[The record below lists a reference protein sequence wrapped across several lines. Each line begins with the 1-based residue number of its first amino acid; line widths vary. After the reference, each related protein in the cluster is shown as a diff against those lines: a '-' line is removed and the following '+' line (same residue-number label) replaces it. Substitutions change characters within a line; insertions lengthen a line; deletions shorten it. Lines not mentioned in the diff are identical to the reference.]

1 MIKFNYAVRSWLDG
15 ELKAR
20 VKRRTRLRY
29 RAIALESIVPA
40 IGADKDVALVTSDD
54 LLAVVD
60 ALRNRRRGWE
70 ERELSPATVNLVI
83 AVMRGI
89 FGHSC
94 RMGWRKDDPSL
105 ALKRMRTRPKTIDVF
120 TVAEQAY
127 MEDYVHFSKDDRLK
141 APLLSLYTGMRI
153 GEILALEQ
161 AYMEDYVHF
170 SKDDRLKAPLLSL
183 YTGMRIG
190 EILALEWADVDFYER
205 TVTVSKEKYFVKDDD
220 GTWRTYIDSP
230 KSAASERTIPLC
242 EKAVALL
249 KSIDPTAKWAK
260 RSVFRSENSP
270 LSVRQCQY
278 LFGSMLKKCRVK
290 QRNFHTL
297 RHTFATRLLERG
309 VDLKT
314 LSELLGHENM
324 NVTMK
329 TYCHT
334 LMRTKREAV
343 ERLDRTR

>member
-60 ALRNRRRGWE
+60 ALRNRRRGSE

-105 ALKRMRTRPKTIDVF
+105 ALKRMRIKPKNVEVF
-120 TVAEQAY
+120 TVAEQTY
-127 MEDYVHFSKDDRLK
+127 MEEYVYYSKDDRLK

-153 GEILALEQ
+153 GE
-161 AYMEDYVHF
+161 V
-170 SKDDRLKAPLLSL
+170 
-183 YTGMRIG
+183 
-190 EILALEWADVDFYER
+190 LALEWADVDFRER
-205 TVTVSKEKYFVKDDD
+205 TVTVSKEKYLAKGED
-220 GTWRTYIDSP
+220 GRWHTYIDSP
-230 KSAASERTIPLC
+230 KSAASARTIPLC
-242 EKAVALL
+242 AKAFALL
-249 KSIDPTAKWAK
+249 KSIEPKVK
-260 RSVFRSENSP
+260 RMTRTVFRSENSP

-278 LFGSMLKKCRVK
+278 LFGSMLKKCKVK
-290 QRNFHTL
+290 KRNFHTL

-314 LSELLGHENM
+314 LSELLGHESM
-324 NVTMK
+324 NITMK

-334 LMRTKREAV
+334 LMRTKRDAV
-343 ERLDRTR
+343 ERLDIIR

>member
-105 ALKRMRTRPKTIDVF
+105 ALKRMRTRPKTIEVF
-120 TVAEQAY
+120 TVA
-127 MEDYVHFSKDDRLK
+127 
-141 APLLSLYTGMRI
+141 
-153 GEILALEQ
+153 EQ

>member
-153 GEILALEQ
+153 GEILALE
-161 AYMEDYVHF
+161 
-170 SKDDRLKAPLLSL
+170 
-183 YTGMRIG
+183 
-190 EILALEWADVDFYER
+190 WADVDFYER
-205 TVTVSKEKYFVKDDD
+205 TVTVSKEKYFVKDAD
-220 GTWRTYIDSP
+220 GKWRTYIDSP

>member
-127 MEDYVHFSKDDRLK
+127 MEEYV
-141 APLLSLYTGMRI
+141 Y
-153 GEILALEQ
+153 
-161 AYMEDYVHF
+161 Y

-260 RSVFRSENSP
+260 RLVFRSENSP

>member
-29 RAIALESIVPA
+29 RAIALECIVPA

-60 ALRNRRRGWE
+60 ALRNRRRGSE

-105 ALKRMRTRPKTIDVF
+105 ALKRMRTRPKTIEVF
-120 TVAEQAY
+120 TVA
-127 MEDYVHFSKDDRLK
+127 
-141 APLLSLYTGMRI
+141 
-153 GEILALEQ
+153 EQ

-249 KSIDPTAKWAK
+249 SSIDPTAKWAK

>member
-60 ALRNRRRGWE
+60 TLRNRRRGSE

-89 FGHSC
+89 FGHTC

-105 ALKRMRTRPKTIDVF
+105 ALKRMRTRPKTIEVF
-120 TVAEQAY
+120 TVA
-127 MEDYVHFSKDDRLK
+127 
-141 APLLSLYTGMRI
+141 
-153 GEILALEQ
+153 EQ

-249 KSIDPTAKWAK
+249 SSIDPTTKWAK

>member
-29 RAIALESIVPA
+29 RAIALECIVPA

-60 ALRNRRRGWE
+60 ALRNRRRGSE

-105 ALKRMRTRPKTIDVF
+105 ALKRMRTRPKTIEVF
-120 TVAEQAY
+120 TVAEQ
-127 MEDYVHFSKDDRLK
+127 
-141 APLLSLYTGMRI
+141 T
-153 GEILALEQ
+153 
-161 AYMEDYVHF
+161 YMEDYVHF

-297 RHTFATRLLERG
+297 RHTFATRLLESG

>member
-120 TVAEQAY
+120 TVA
-127 MEDYVHFSKDDRLK
+127 
-141 APLLSLYTGMRI
+141 
-153 GEILALEQ
+153 EQ

-343 ERLDRTR
+343 ERLDGTR

>member
-60 ALRNRRRGWE
+60 ALRNRRRGSE
-70 ERELSPATVNLVI
+70 ERELSPAAVNLVR
-83 AVMRGI
+83 AVRRGI

-153 GEILALEQ
+153 GEILALE
-161 AYMEDYVHF
+161 
-170 SKDDRLKAPLLSL
+170 
-183 YTGMRIG
+183 
-190 EILALEWADVDFYER
+190 WADVDFYER

-220 GTWRTYIDSP
+220 GKWRTYIDSP

>member
-105 ALKRMRTRPKTIDVF
+105 ALKRMRTRPKTIEVF
-120 TVAEQAY
+120 TVAEQTY
-127 MEDYVHFSKDDRLK
+127 MEEYV
-141 APLLSLYTGMRI
+141 Y
-153 GEILALEQ
+153 
-161 AYMEDYVHF
+161 Y